1 MKNFLNK
8 INGFYIA
15 LIILLFI
22 IITHIDIILSPLGY
36 YFSKFDLQDL
46 NYYINIR
53 QYAVD
58 SIMSGIFPFWTTRLF
73 CGLPFFANS
82 ETAIFYL
89 PNLIFYILPISKAV
103 NISFLLHF
111 FIFSFGVFL
120 WIDNK
125 IKDKPV
131 SLTVALL
138 SMFFSTFYLHSCA
151 AHLSNII
158 TVAWFPLLL
167 YFYDKVFEKKTFCF
181 IFPITFVI
189 SLQIFAGHFQYV
201 YYSAIISL
209 IYIIFFCRNKYVII
223 TIFVSYLFSL
233 FLTAIQFLPSLDFY
247 FEGSRRLW
255 LSEQFS
261 FYSKLAYLLTAAFPI
276 TVFSMGR
283 CFWEITNYIGIITVF
298 IVLVSL
304 FQVKNKNVFKYLL
317 LALIIYL
324 LSFEV
329 FSNFTS
335 YCIPFFST
343 FRSPIKLN
351 FFVAFFLLPIIAYGL
366 KYIFSNDTKI
376 NVWFV
381 LMLIVCASG
390 MLIFKNN
397 IVDVLIKVL
406 NKNNGF
412 SILCFELSVMSFA
425 ALMLIFSALICLKK
439 YMVSNMILVVL
450 LLLEP
455 IAIMRFC
462 SRPVFFNNDYKHE
475 YCLKGAFNEQ
485 ERFFSKRYYNLSYNA
500 ENASGYTPD
509 TLANYFIFIKHLRQP
524 YNKKNVLGILRC
536 GYVIDDVTK
545 KVQKNEEYT
554 LDRLNVYYDYKIET
568 DKEKIYEI
576 LSQQNFNLFDTVIL
590 EKKPQYEIK
599 GKGEYKLRVICFD
612 ENSIEFECET
622 NKPAIVLY
630 TDNYSKDWHA
640 YNTENPKEKYEI
652 VCADCMYKAISI
664 NEGKHKIRIEYKS
677 KTFITGMWI
686 SIISWILLGILA
698 IFFVYKSKKKYIM
711 KTM

>member
-167 YFYDKVFEKKTFCF
+167 YFYDKVFEKKNFCF
-181 IFPITFVI
+181 IFLITFVI

-233 FLTAIQFLPSLDFY
+233 FLTAIQFLRSLDFY

-261 FYSKLAYLLTAAFPI
+261 FYSKQRSSMTKASARPMLNIHNKKANQEIILERQEYKRFSAIELIPRGFGLVKLKERIEFFEKSLLEKEYKINALNEQQKKFYDNNEPRKFDFDSIKVENSKPI
-276 TVFSMGR
+276 SFKNIN
-283 CFWEITNYIGIITVF
+283 EQNN
-298 IVLVSL
+298 
-304 FQVKNKNVFKYLL
+304 NKNLNNEFGKNNKDNNM
-317 LALIIYL
+317 
-324 LSFEV
+324 SKNNDNEHNNNNEKNEKKKK
-329 FSNFTS
+329 SN
-335 YCIPFFST
+335 
-343 FRSPIKLN
+343 LN
-351 FFVAFFLLPIIAYGL
+351 
-366 KYIFSNDTKI
+366 
-376 NVWFV
+376 
-381 LMLIVCASG
+381 LIV
-390 MLIFKNN
+390 
-397 IVDVLIKVL
+397 D
-406 NKNNGF
+406 
-412 SILCFELSVMSFA
+412 
-425 ALMLIFSALICLKK
+425 
-439 YMVSNMILVVL
+439 
-450 LLLEP
+450 
-455 IAIMRFC
+455 
-462 SRPVFFNNDYKHE
+462 
-475 YCLKGAFNEQ
+475 
-485 ERFFSKRYYNLSYNA
+485 
-500 ENASGYTPD
+500 
-509 TLANYFIFIKHLRQP
+509 
-524 YNKKNVLGILRC
+524 
-536 GYVIDDVTK
+536 
-545 KVQKNEEYT
+545 
-554 LDRLNVYYDYKIET
+554 
-568 DKEKIYEI
+568 
-576 LSQQNFNLFDTVIL
+576 
-590 EKKPQYEIK
+590 
-599 GKGEYKLRVICFD
+599 
-612 ENSIEFECET
+612 
-622 NKPAIVLY
+622 
-630 TDNYSKDWHA
+630 
-640 YNTENPKEKYEI
+640 
-652 VCADCMYKAISI
+652 
-664 NEGKHKIRIEYKS
+664 
-677 KTFITGMWI
+677 
-686 SIISWILLGILA
+686 
-698 IFFVYKSKKKYIM
+698 
-711 KTM
+711 